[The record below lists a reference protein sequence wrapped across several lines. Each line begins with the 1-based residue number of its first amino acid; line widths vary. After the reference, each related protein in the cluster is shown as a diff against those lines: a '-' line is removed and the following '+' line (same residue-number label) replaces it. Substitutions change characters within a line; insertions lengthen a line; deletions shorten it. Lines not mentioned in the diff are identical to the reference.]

1 MYNSPM
7 RSPADPT
14 LFRPGDILARS
25 GAQAFRQPLFDDGR
39 NEVYLL
45 CDAPASAS
53 GRGPAAPD
61 EPASHAKGTRPLLC
75 ALILTS
81 GVQE

>member
-1 MYNSPM
+1 MYNLPM
-7 RSPADPT
+7 QSPAEPT
-14 LFRPGDILARS
+14 LFRPGDILACS
-25 GAQAFRQPLFDDGR
+25 GGQAFQQPLFDDGR
-39 NEVYLL
+39 NEVSLP

-53 GRGPAAPD
+53 GRGPTTPD
-61 EPASHAKGTRPLLC
+61 ESASHAKGTRRLLC

>member
-1 MYNSPM
+1 M
-7 RSPADPT
+7 RSPAEPT

-25 GAQAFRQPLFDDGR
+25 GGQAFRQPLFDDGR
-39 NEVYLL
+39 SEVSLP
-45 CDAPASAS
+45 CDTPASAS
-53 GRGPAAPD
+53 GRGPTAPD
-61 EPASHAKGTRPLLC
+61 EPASHAKRMRWPLC